1 MTTKDKMLKEA
12 LDLLRLMRARM
23 ERRDVRCG
31 DLQDLARWQAEC
43 LKVTHDLTNDALRR
57 EAVALAALEDAGEGV
72 VAEDLRRSRRSS
84 LAAAI
89 GELRPEE
96 YQINCA

>member
-1 MTTKDKMLKEA
+1 MTSTDEMLREA
-12 LDLLRLMRARM
+12 RKLLRLMRARM
-23 ERRDVRCG
+23 EHRDARCD

-43 LKVTHDLTNDALRR
+43 LKVTHELTNDALRR
-57 EAVALAALEDAGEGV
+57 EAVALAALEHAGEGL

-89 GELRPEE
+89 GELGSEE
-96 YQINCA
+96 YQIN

>member
-1 MTTKDKMLKEA
+1 MTSTDEMLREA
-12 LDLLRLMRARM
+12 MKLLRLMRARM
-23 ERRDVRCG
+23 EHRDARCD

-57 EAVALAALEDAGEGV
+57 EAVALAALEDAGEGL

-89 GELRPEE
+89 GELRSEE
-96 YQINCA
+96 YQIN